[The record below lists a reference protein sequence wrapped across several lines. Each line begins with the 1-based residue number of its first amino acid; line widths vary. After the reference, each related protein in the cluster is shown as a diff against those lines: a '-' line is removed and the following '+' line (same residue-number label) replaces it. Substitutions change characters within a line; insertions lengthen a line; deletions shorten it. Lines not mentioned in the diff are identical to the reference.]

1 MRLNRMIIRA
11 SDDGEGGNRVEKMT
25 ATRPVQSLTSRGA
38 AAGTLR
44 VNLIWDQLP
53 MIPTPRPTAGLKL
66 SSRRLEPPPISHGR
80 LVDLDLGCLYEF
92 TAGQRGVVQA
102 LGHRRGDFERP
113 PYIRL
118 DQDDRSGSAIGE
130 NLFINLDHADELSR
144 VLVFVF
150 AYQGAFDGAN
160 AKVTFHPATGN
171 PLEVKLENPIPQAKA
186 CAVALLLRH
195 GPDLVLQREVQY
207 TTGFQSE
214 LDRMYGWGMRWQDGQ
229 PKGLG

>member
-1 MRLNRMIIRA
+1 VT
-11 SDDGEGGNRVEKMT
+11 SDPPGGVSLSKVTLTRSAPTVSLAKQG
-25 ATRPVQSLTSRGA
+25 ATGGV
-38 AAGTLR
+38 LR
-44 VNLIWDQLP
+44 VNLNWNS
-53 MIPTPRPTAGLKL
+53 RPAGGRGGFF
-66 SSRRLEPPPISHGR
+66 RRREPA
-80 LVDLDLGCLYEF
+80 VDLDLGCLYEF
-92 TAGQRGVVQA
+92 AAGQRGVVQA

-130 NLFINLDHADELSR
+130 NLFINLDHSDELSR

-160 AKVTFHPATGN
+160 AKVTFHPAVGN
-171 PLEVKLENPIPQAKA
+171 PLEVKLENPIAQAKA
-186 CAVALLLRH
+186 CAVAMLLRH
-195 GPDLVLQREVQY
+195 GPDLVLQREVRY

-229 PKGLG
+229 PKSLG

>member
-1 MRLNRMIIRA
+1 MRGQPRRE
-11 SDDGEGGNRVEKMT
+11 DDGHPP
-25 ATRPVQSLTSRGA
+25 RPVADEPRSRRRDAPRQPHLGPA
-38 AAGTLR
+38 P
-44 VNLIWDQLP
+44 DDP
-53 MIPTPRPTAGLKL
+53 HPRPTAGLKL

-171 PLEVKLENPIPQAKA
+171 PWK
-186 CAVALLLRH
+186 
-195 GPDLVLQREVQY
+195 
-207 TTGFQSE
+207 
-214 LDRMYGWGMRWQDGQ
+214 
-229 PKGLG
+229 